1 MSMKNLDLLEQEK
14 LAAKQKLGDA
24 MKSGDEAA
32 FAEAFLTLAKNM
44 EERVL
49 GEARGLLD
57 AADTSVLVSRGVRQL
72 TSAEKI
78 YYGKVLDAMKAP
90 DVKTA
95 MSGIDEV
102 MPKTVIDSIFED
114 LQQNHPLLNKINFV
128 NTTAITEFLVNVH
141 EVQLA
146 QWGPLTG
153 EIVKE
158 ITSGFKK
165 MDTGM
170 YKLSA
175 FLPMAKATLDLG
187 PAWLDRYVR
196 VILAE
201 ALAVGLEE
209 AIINGTGKDMPIGM
223 DRQVGDGVT
232 VTGGVYPLRDVVA
245 VKSLDPASYG
255 ALLADHLAKTS
266 KGNPRAVSS
275 VLMICNPVDYLKRV
289 MPATTVQTPDGRF
302 VNNVLPYPTDIVQS
316 TQMEAGKAIF
326 GIPSRYFMGVGM
338 AKDGR
343 IEYSDEYRFLE
354 DERVYL
360 IKTYANGQPKDNCS
374 FVYADISGL
383 EPLKYTV
390 KVESPAAAGN

>member
-24 MKSGDEAA
+24 LKSGDEGA
-32 FAEAFLTLAKNM
+32 FAEAFLALAKNI

-49 GEARGLLD
+49 CEAKGLLD

-72 TSAEKI
+72 TSAEKS
-78 YYGKVLDAMKAP
+78 YYGKVLDAMKAA
-90 DVKTA
+90 DVKAA
-95 MSGIDEV
+95 MSGIEEV

-114 LQQNHPLLNKINFV
+114 LQQNHPLLSKINFV

-146 QWGPLTG
+146 QWGPLTDA
-153 EIVKE
+153 ITKE

-232 VTGGVYPLRDVVA
+232 VTGGVYPLRDVVV
-245 VKSLDPASYG
+245 VKSLDPVNYG

-275 VLMICNPVDYLKRV
+275 VIMICNPVDYLKRV
-289 MPATTVQTPDGRF
+289 MPATTVQTPDGRY

-316 TQMEAGKAIF
+316 TQIEAGKAIF

-390 KVESPAAAGN
+390 KVDAAAPAGN